1 MKERSRSTPK
11 GEWAGDLGRRCHG
24 HRLSPLPQARSHEKK
39 KKRGQ
44 DHSAKTRFGKN
55 GLTQK
60 KKHPTTLKA
69 PARLPRHSHK
79 VHSHPRPNE
88 LRPTQPP
95 GGAHLCGPPA
105 SHQKPPRAGRP
116 FTTGFSF
123 FTPDPSQESVWGSP
137 SLPEPM
143 VPPGQTHLPRWRSRS
158 LRWLFGLMGSG
169 RWGAPGGGQ
178 VCSACVCA
186 MPRPRPHSSAPRTN
200 APEAPAGQPFLGN
213 PGKLVV
219 GDDPH
224 PLGLRAA
231 RCALMN
237 SPSSLLWLCSPRGSA
252 HQATSTRSL

>member
-1 MKERSRSTPK
+1 MIT
-11 GEWAGDLGRRCHG
+11 GCHLFPRPEAMG
-24 HRLSPLPQARSHEKK
+24 KKK
-39 KKRGQ
+39 KKRTGPQ
-44 DHSAKTRFGKN
+44 CEDQVWGERINAKKN
-55 GLTQK
+55 PT
-60 KKHPTTLKA
+60 TTLKA
-69 PARLPRHSHK
+69 PARLPLHSHR

-88 LRPTQPP
+88 LRPTQQPA
-95 GGAHLCGPPA
+95 GAHLCSPPA
-105 SHQKPPRAGRP
+105 SRQKPPRAGRP
-116 FTTGFSF
+116 FTTGVPF
-123 FTPDPSQESVWGSP
+123 FPPDPSRESVWGSP
-137 SLPEPM
+137 SLPEPT

-186 MPRPRPHSSAPRTN
+186 MPRPRPHSSARTN
-200 APEAPAGQPFLGN
+200 APEAPAGQPFLSS

-224 PLGLRAA
+224 PLGLHAA

-252 HQATSTRSL
+252 HQATSTGSL

>member
-1 MKERSRSTPK
+1 MKERSRSTPT
-11 GEWAGDLGRRCHG
+11 GGWAGDLGRRCHD
-24 HRLSPLPQARSHEKK
+24 HRLSPLPQARSHGKK
-39 KKRGQ
+39 KKKGQ
-44 DHSAKTRFGKN
+44 DHSAKTRFGEN

-60 KKHPTTLKA
+60 KNPTTTLKA
-69 PARLPRHSHK
+69 PARLPLHSHR

-95 GGAHLCGPPA
+95 AGAHLCSPPA
-105 SHQKPPRAGRP
+105 SRQKPPRAGRP
-116 FTTGFSF
+116 FTTGVPF
-123 FTPDPSQESVWGSP
+123 FPPDPSRESVWGSP
-137 SLPEPM
+137 SLPEPT

-186 MPRPRPHSSAPRTN
+186 MPRPRPHSSARTN
-200 APEAPAGQPFLGN
+200 APEAPAGQPFLSS

-224 PLGLRAA
+224 PLGLHAA

-252 HQATSTRSL
+252 HQATSTGSL